1 MRENKFKPKILDNNE
16 LSEISEDVSVEE
28 IKKFDNH
35 CLQAHYEE
43 KALLRAKEP
52 GSPWVIVKDINSG
65 EEEEIIDVTSQN
77 WTLAL
82 GFANSDINYAVSEQ
96 MKRLTHIKSSSLS
109 PARVKFCNKL
119 AELAPGK
126 LKGGR
131 VDLNNEGGSLAIETA
146 IKLAMINSRNGN
158 HFLTFRGG
166 YHGNTLA
173 TLSVTQPIHTITRFP
188 SFGKDFF
195 TKIPQPYC
203 YRCLWNYKNGLYGQR
218 DPACN
223 LECFDLVEEYL
234 MGLTPEPLAGVILE
248 PWQAAGGH
256 IPFPPDFLMKLKK
269 KCKKEKI
276 SVIYDESQTCMWR
289 TGRNF
294 TLSEKYEKELG
305 KDVSP
310 DTMCF
315 TKAIGGGFPLGAM
328 IASKRNRKRFT
339 PAESHTT
346 FCNTPIGCTAGLAAM
361 KAIEKAEIGEN
372 CEKRGDQITARLKEL
387 QEKYEVIGDIRGPGL
402 FIGIE
407 LVKNQKSRE
416 PFTELLEDMLLEGI
430 HQNIMFGPSMP
441 YLSGRGQMIRRN
453 LIKIKPPLNISEEQA
468 DLILEKFESV
478 LKASLK
484 NVKEVK

>member
-1 MRENKFKPKILDNNE
+1 MNENNFEPKILDKNKLSE
-16 LSEISEDVSVEE
+16 LSEDISLDE
-28 IKKFDNH
+28 IKEFDDH

-43 KALLRAKEP
+43 KALIRAKEP
-52 GSPWVIVKDINSG
+52 GSPWVITKDINTG
-65 EEEEIIDVTSQN
+65 EKGELIDATSQN

-82 GFANSDINYAVSEQ
+82 GFANPDINYAVAEQ
-96 MKRLTHIKSSSLS
+96 MKRLTHIKSSTAS

-119 AELAPGK
+119 AKLAPGK

-146 IKLAMINSRNGN
+146 IKLAMINSRYGN

-173 TLSVTQPIHTITRFP
+173 TLSVSQPIHTITRYP
-188 SFGKDFF
+188 SFGKEFF
-195 TKIPQPYC
+195 TKVPQPYC
-203 YRCLWNYKNGLYGQR
+203 YRCLWNYNNGLYGKR
-218 DPACN
+218 DPECN

-256 IPFPPDFLMKLKK
+256 IPFPPDFLLKLKN
-269 KCKKEKI
+269 KCKEEKI
-276 SVIYDESQTCMWR
+276 SLIYDESQTCMWR
-289 TGRNF
+289 TGRHF
-294 TLSEKYEKELG
+294 TLTEKYKKELE

-310 DTMCF
+310 DMMCF

-328 IASKRNRKRFT
+328 IASKKIRKRFT

-346 FCNTPIGCTAGLAAM
+346 FCNTPIGCTAGLTAM
-361 KAIEKAEIGEN
+361 NVIEKAKIGEN
-372 CEKRGDQITARLKEL
+372 CEKRGEQITKQLKEL

-407 LVKNQKSRE
+407 LVKDRETKE

-430 HQNIMFGPSMP
+430 KQNIMFGPSMP
-441 YLSGRGQMIRRN
+441 YISGRGKILKRN
-453 LIKIKPPLNISEEQA
+453 LIKIKPPLNISEEDA
-468 DLILEKFESV
+468 DIILEKFESV

-484 NVKEVK
+484 NVKER